1 MSFDDI
7 PADADKLRLSGI
19 RRDAYN
25 LLRNHGP
32 RRKPRLSD
40 DEIDRSPANLGIHMA
55 SLNPGSEA
63 SAVRPTMQR
72 VLCRAQSIKSQ

>member
-1 MSFDDI
+1 M
-7 PADADKLRLSGI
+7 PADADKLCLSGI
-19 RRDAYN
+19 RRDVYN
-25 LLRNHGP
+25 LLLRNHGF

-40 DEIDRSPANLGIHMA
+40 DEINRSPANLGIHIA

-72 VLCRAQSIKSQ
+72 ALCRAQSMESQ